1 MRHPINMP
9 QVIRGWLD
17 IWVGVY
23 LDVCDWGWW
32 TWLWGWG
39 LVMVFHKFR
48 VPVPEWVGQMISFT
62 ILNSTIQFL
71 GIPFCTLLKLKH
83 YTILFFF
90 RHKLIFLSFVF
101 LVAITEVEQMVH
113 PILEPVGWQGPSALP
128 RGCCVTLK
136 DLVFEKSCV
145 YLHILSVLI
154 CGCNHSG
161 RANTILPSWIDA
173 GIDSPSALPRGDPI
187 CTWALRKRKVL
198 SKDSIGLC
206 ICQWLCFWCIC
217 VCVCHWVTASR
228 CCNCHSGRLTTTDPH
243 LP

>member
-32 TWLWGWG
+32 TWLWGWR

-62 ILNSTIQFL
+62 ILKSTIQFL
-71 GIPFCTLLKLKH
+71 WIPFCTLLKLKH
-83 YTILFFF
+83 YTILFF

-128 RGCCVTLK
+128 RGSCGTLEHLAFEEGCIFLFLCILSVPKFLVAITLVKWYTTIPILEPVGWQDPSALPRGCCFTLK
-136 DLVFEKSCV
+136 DLIFEESCV

-154 CGCNHSG
+154 CGCNH
-161 RANTILPSWIDA
+161 
-173 GIDSPSALPRGDPI
+173 
-187 CTWALRKRKVL
+187 
-198 SKDSIGLC
+198 
-206 ICQWLCFWCIC
+206 
-217 VCVCHWVTASR
+217 
-228 CCNCHSGRLTTTDPH
+228 
-243 LP
+243 